1 MIKNNSWLGAALTI
15 AAAAGLTA
23 CGGGGN
29 APDPLAAATSYGTA
43 IAQANSAAG
52 LNSAAL
58 QSSFASGYL
67 DAGMTQ
73 AQLLDALGKDA
84 AAFATAGYSGLPVAG
99 LTDVAIGNCNA
110 SSVCTLTGTLTNSD
124 ADATAVPF
132 STQVVL
138 ESGSYR
144 VLGDQKSS

>member
-1 MIKNNSWLGAALTI
+1 MSIKNLWSRAALTI
-15 AAAAGLTA
+15 VASAGLAA
-23 CGGGGN
+23 CGGGDG
-29 APDPLAAATSYGTA
+29 PDVGATPYVTA
-43 IAQANSAAG
+43 IALANSAAG

-58 QSSFASGYL
+58 QSSFAAGYL

-73 AQLLDALGKDA
+73 AQLMDALGKDA
-84 AAFATAGYSGLPVAG
+84 AAFGSADYSGLPVAG
-99 LTDVAIGNCNA
+99 LTDVAIGNCNS

>member
-1 MIKNNSWLGAALTI
+1 MSIMNLWSRAALTLV
-15 AAAAGLTA
+15 AAAALAA
-23 CGGGGN
+23 CGGGDG
-29 APDPLAAATSYGTA
+29 PDSVVGVTPYATA
-43 IAQANSAAG
+43 IGQANSAAG
-52 LNSAAL
+52 LGSTAL
-58 QSSFASGYL
+58 QSSFAAAYL

-73 AQLLDALGKDA
+73 AQLMDALGKDA
-84 AAFATAGYSGLPVAG
+84 AAFGTTGYSGLPVAG

-110 SSVCTLTGTLTNSD
+110 SSVCTLTGTLTNAD

-138 ESGSYR
+138 ESGNYR